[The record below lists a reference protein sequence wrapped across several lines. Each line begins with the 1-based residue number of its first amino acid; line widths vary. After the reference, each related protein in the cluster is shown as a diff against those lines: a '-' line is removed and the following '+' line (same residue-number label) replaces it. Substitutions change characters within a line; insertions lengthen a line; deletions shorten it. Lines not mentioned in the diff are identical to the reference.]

1 MIILHYD
8 EFGIYLTQDD
18 IRDYITELIESGHT
32 SEEEVK
38 ELCYQKFGLF
48 HSGMIESVLYED

>member
-18 IRDYITELIESGHT
+18 IRDYITELIEAGHT
-32 SEEEVK
+32 IEEEVK
-38 ELCYQKFGLF
+38 ELCFQKFGFMNSSL
-48 HSGMIESVLYED
+48 IESVLYED